1 MTIEYEMRDTPQ
13 TPEAIE
19 QVVRHGPLD
28 DLRWLPVGL
37 SLDPPEGV
45 DVQSLCLRLSQHG
58 DPWVRGNALT
68 SLGHLARVTG
78 ELDPERVKPLLQD
91 GLKDESDIVSSRA
104 ADAISDIRI
113 YLGRKFSHARP
124 RARRQTGS
132 VSR

>member
-1 MTIEYEMRDTPQ
+1 MIIEYEVRDTPQ

-45 DVQSLCLRLSQHG
+45 DVQGLCLRLSRHC
-58 DPWVRGNALT
+58 DPWVRGNALMAF
-68 SLGHLARVTG
+68 GHLARVTG
-78 ELDPERVKPLLQD
+78 ELDPERVKPVLQE
-91 GLKDESDIVSSRA
+91 GLKDESGLVSSRA

-113 YLGRKFSHARP
+113 YLGWKFRHTRP
-124 RARRQTGS
+124 RTGS
-132 VSR
+132 ASR